1 MPMAVSLVICP
12 MSALAAEVDRPVAD
26 AKTDLGPERGISG
39 DPRTITG
46 LVAWRISGTSWRM
59 K

>member
-1 MPMAVSLVICP
+1 
-12 MSALAAEVDRPVAD
+12 MSALAADVERPVAD
-26 AKTDLGPERGISG
+26 ASTDLGPESGISG
-39 DPRTITG
+39 LPLMITG